1 MTMTT
6 SGRAGPCDPGTADA
20 AAAAMALP
28 TGLGGALA
36 EASRLP
42 AEGALAPLALLQATV
57 ITASAAGATTHA
69 PPLPPGSLA
78 R

>member
-1 MTMTT
+1 
-6 SGRAGPCDPGTADA
+6 
-20 AAAAMALP
+20 MALS
-28 TGLGGALA
+28 TGLGGALPD
-36 EASRLP
+36 ASRLL

-57 ITASAAGATTHA
+57 NAASAAGATTHA